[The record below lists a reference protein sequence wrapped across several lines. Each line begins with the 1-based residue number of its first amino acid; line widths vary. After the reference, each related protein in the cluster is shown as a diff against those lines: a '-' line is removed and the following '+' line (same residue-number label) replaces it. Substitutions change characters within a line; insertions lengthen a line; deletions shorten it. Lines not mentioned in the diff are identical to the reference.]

1 MFITFKVYN
10 FFFKFIDFKCDE
22 QKYSLTLSCGT
33 SLKIYINC
41 LEKQQFFE
49 KEFSYDEITTIN
61 RYFLIHESI
70 QEIFEEFPSL
80 INDQIKI
87 DFRDN
92 SLILK
97 IFVPNQ
103 KNKEA
108 DFVLNLKKMTLE
120 DEISFLKE
128 KINEQQ
134 IIIKEQ
140 NIRIVNQENNIK
152 LLTEKTSNLEERI
165 SSIESLIKNK
175 EIKNLTKDENETI
188 SKLKQLIGRKCELKL
203 LYQMKRDGN
212 RCSVFHEKVDNQG
225 PTITLFLS
233 EDGYKFGGYTSKS
246 FQTGCSWIPDPDSFL
261 FNFLNLKKYPIKDR
275 NSYAIYLGDIDG
287 YGPEF
292 YDILNNSSDIK
303 QGEIRKQHYIN
314 DLQDLKGGDKIF
326 INKDVFIYK
335 VEFI

>member
-1 MFITFKVYN
+1 MEAPTPN
-10 FFFKFIDFKCDE
+10 KFPKKIIDFKCDE
-22 QKYSLTLSCGT
+22 KKYGLTLSCET
-33 SLKIYINC
+33 NLKICINC
-41 LEKQQFFE
+41 LEKNQFFE
-49 KEFSYDEITTIN
+49 KEFSYDEITKIN
-61 RYFLIHESI
+61 RYFLIYESI
-70 QEIFEEFPSL
+70 QDIFDEFSSL
-80 INDQIKI
+80 INAQSKI
-87 DFRDN
+87 EFRDN

-120 DEISFLKE
+120 DEINFLKE

-134 IIIKEQ
+134 LIIKEQ
-140 NIRIVNQENNIK
+140 NTRIINQENDIK
-152 LLTEKTSNLEERI
+152 LLKEKTSNLENRI

-175 EIKNLTKDENETI
+175 GTENLIKKEDETI

-212 RCSVFHEKVDNQG
+212 SCAVFHEKVDNQG

-233 EDGYKFGGYTSKS
+233 QDGYKFGGYTSKS
-246 FQTGCSWIPDPDSFL
+246 FKIGGAWIKDPDSFL
-261 FNFLNLKKYPIKDR
+261 FNFLNLNKYPIKDK
-275 NSYAIYLGDIDG
+275 NYDAIFLGAKDG

-292 YDILNNSSDIK
+292 FDILNNSADIK
-303 QGEIRKQHYIN
+303 IGQLRNKHYIN
-314 DLQDLKGGDKIF
+314 NFQDLKGGDENF
-326 INKDVFIYK
+326 INNDVFVYK